1 MVGSTASTTEPRPT
15 GARAAIHGA
24 QWALLALLAL
34 AFTAAAASVTTKE
47 VEEALTCQCG
57 CGLTVHSCNHLQ
69 CGSGIPL
76 KQEVLTMVSQGLPRD
91 EILVRFRDKYGEKIL
106 SSPTTEGF
114 NLTAW
119 VLPFVVLGI
128 GVVVVLGT
136 VRRWTVVARAD
147 QPGTASKVGISDG
160 DRRRLDAELAKD
172 PR

>member
-1 MVGSTASTTEPRPT
+1 MRRLRLE
-15 GARAAIHGA
+15 
-24 QWALLALLAL
+24 WALLALLAL
-34 AFTAAAASVTTKE
+34 AFTAAAAMVTTKE
-47 VEEALTCQCG
+47 IEEALTCQCG

-76 KQEVLTMVSQGLPRD
+76 KQEVLTMVSQGLARD

-147 QPGTASKVGISDG
+147 EAPTVSQLDDR

>member
-1 MVGSTASTTEPRPT
+1 MRRLRLE
-15 GARAAIHGA
+15 
-24 QWALLALLAL
+24 WALAALLAL
-34 AFTAAAASVTTKE
+34 AFIAAAASVTTKE

-76 KQEVLTMVSQGLPRD
+76 KQEVLTLVSQGLPRD

-128 GVVVVLGT
+128 GVVVVLAT

-147 QPGTASKVGISDG
+147 QAPAVSQLDDR

>member
-1 MVGSTASTTEPRPT
+1 MRRLLFAVVAS
-15 GARAAIHGA
+15 
-24 QWALLALLAL
+24 LAL
-34 AFTAAAASVTTKE
+34 AGAAAAATITTKE

-76 KQEVLTMVSQGLPRD
+76 KQEVLTLVSQGLPRD

-128 GVVVVLGT
+128 GVAVVLT
-136 VRRWTVVARAD
+136 
-147 QPGTASKVGISDG
+147 
-160 DRRRLDAELAKD
+160 
-172 PR
+172 